1 MRLVVAVIASAALS
15 GGVSPGDRGTP
26 TEAKAMLAK
35 AVEHYKAAG
44 QKQAFADFTGR
55 KAPFFDRDLYVF
67 CIGPDHVTLANGGFP
82 SYVGTSVDGLRDA
95 DGKPL
100 GKALLDAASKGEGSV
115 EYRWLNP
122 ISHKV
127 ESKVSFVQKVDGAV
141 CGVGAYKP
149 SD

>member
-1 MRLVVAVIASAALS
+1 MRLVVSVIASATLS
-15 GGVSPGDRGTP
+15 GGASAGDRGTR

-55 KAPFFDRDLYVF
+55 KALFFDRDLYVF

-82 SYVGTSVDGLRDA
+82 SYVGTSVDGLKDA

-127 ESKVSFVQKVDGAV
+127 EPKVSFVQKVSGAV
-141 CGVGAYKP
+141 CGVGAYNP
-149 SD
+149 SN